1 MKDQLLKTKT
11 VSSSNRRWMDA
22 YRALVNKLAVLKNIP
37 QPMTHDQT
45 MYIRGFEDAANEF
58 KQYALKKAG
67 KK

>member
-1 MKDQLLKTKT
+1 MKDQLLATKT
-11 VSSSNRRWMDA
+11 NSSNNRRWMEA
-22 YRALVNKLAVLKNIP
+22 YRALVNKLAALQNIP

-58 KQYALKKAG
+58 KMYALKKAG